1 MRVVPQRCG
10 VFRGVGAQRASAKAF
25 LALLALLSVVCL
37 SLVLAYLPP
46 VSLLSFLLAR
56 RGCGWCHIR
65 DTQCSVAASAP
76 QHEATSLLPHWPVNG
91 VPLGFPSGG
100 LSAHLCCGVIVACVT
115 ARPAV
120 FSLPGGARYTA
131 PRNTHPLGTR
141 VDVSKRVCRIDVLMR
156 VCRLCAASVDVRFS
170 RVARVD
176 VGFAGVHVGSWP

>member
-1 MRVVPQRCG
+1 MCVVPQRCCA
-10 VFRGVGAQRASAKAF
+10 FRGVGAQRAAAKAF
-25 LALLALLSVVCL
+25 LALLALLALLSVACL

-120 FSLPGGARYTA
+120 CSLPGGARHTA
-131 PRNTHPLGTR
+131 ARNTRPLEHA
-141 VDVSKRVCRIDVLMR
+141 C
-156 VCRLCAASVDVRFS
+156 
-170 RVARVD
+170 
-176 VGFAGVHVGSWP
+176 